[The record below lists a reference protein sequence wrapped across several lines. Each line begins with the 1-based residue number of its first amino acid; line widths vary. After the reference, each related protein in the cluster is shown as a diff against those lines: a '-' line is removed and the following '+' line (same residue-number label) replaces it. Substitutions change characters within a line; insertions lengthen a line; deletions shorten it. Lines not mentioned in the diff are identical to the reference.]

1 MGDGAGAVGTRIW
14 TIPNVLIVVG
24 DYVAALILLILASL
38 TDLLDGYL
46 ARRLGQVTRLGQL
59 LDPAA
64 DRLYIFAALLGL
76 AANQLV
82 PWWIVVVIVARDVF
96 LLVLAKRGQRPKKE

>member
-1 MGDGAGAVGTRIW
+1 VGGDGAGAVGTRIW
-14 TIPNVLIVVG
+14 TIPNVLSMLRLALVPPFLVFIVLG
-24 DYVAALILLILASL
+24 DYVAALVILIVASF

-64 DRLYIFAALLGL
+64 DRLSCSASRS
-76 AANQLV
+76 
-82 PWWIVVVIVARDVF
+82 PWSS
-96 LLVLAKRGQRPKKE
+96 P

>member
-1 MGDGAGAVGTRIW
+1 MAGERAGEVGSEIW
-14 TIPNVLIVVG
+14 TIPNILSMLRLALVPVFLVFIVQGDYVVSLVVLIV
-24 DYVAALILLILASL
+24 ASL

-64 DRLYIFAALLGL
+64 DRLYIFAALLEIGR
-76 AANQLV
+76 AHV
-82 PWWIVVVIVARDVF
+82 
-96 LLVLAKRGQRPKKE
+96 